1 MLEQV
6 GVIDSWQ
13 CDISEVDGFTSSKS
27 DLANFQSTDQMV
39 ETNSREMIDRID
51 ASKLAQN
58 LAHDEI
64 RILHRKDSSDH
75 FMRFAWDGRLLLANS
90 GGSHH
95 LAAAKYIAKRLNQQV
110 DLSSRLLTYS
120 LNVQAVE
127 SLCRDFDMVV
137 VDDSPTV
144 WNEMFDAL
152 RAFRA
157 TWFHHK
163 LPRQAGR
170 HSVILLPTSHPRSRK
185 AAIELRCSGTPYLNE
200 LLGDL
205 IEQQARQL
213 TAWSSRMPCAPDHPV
228 AKSLG

>member
-163 LPRQAGR
+163 LPSAGR
-170 HSVILLPTSHPRSRK
+170 QTQRNSPANV
-185 AAIELRCSGTPYLNE
+185 
-200 LLGDL
+200 
-205 IEQQARQL
+205 
-213 TAWSSRMPCAPDHPV
+213 SS
-228 AKSLG
+228 